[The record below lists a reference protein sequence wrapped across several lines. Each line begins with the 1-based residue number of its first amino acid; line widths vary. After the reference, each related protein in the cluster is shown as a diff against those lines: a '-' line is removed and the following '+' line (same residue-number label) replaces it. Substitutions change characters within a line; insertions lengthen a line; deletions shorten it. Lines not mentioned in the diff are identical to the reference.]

1 MNSFSPRLRRSA
13 AAVLA
18 AVAFLAAPAV
28 LAADVV
34 DIGYV
39 AQDQLAS
46 LPAFQAANRQL
57 QAYQNGLARQFQ
69 GRAKSARSQADQQ
82 KLQAEFQQK
91 MADKQRQLLGPLF
104 GKAQVAI
111 ASVASSKNLSVVV
124 DRQIVVYGGTDIT
137 KNVADLLGGVGDP
150 VPPVNTPP
158 PSSVGYVDQS
168 QIDALPS
175 VKAAQADVTKF
186 GNDQLTA
193 TRAKLKSA
201 KTDKDRNDIVKAYQ
215 KTISD
220 KQDSTVKPLVEKTRD
235 AIAVVAK
242 KKNLIL
248 VVDKRNIVFGGMDI
262 TADVTSALK

>member
-1 MNSFSPRLRRSA
+1 MNSFSHRLRRSA
-13 AAVLA
+13 AAALA
-18 AVAFLAAPAV
+18 LVAILAAPAV

-34 DIGYV
+34 DIGFV

-57 QAYQNGLARQFQ
+57 QDYQTSLAKQFQ
-69 GRAKSARSQADQQ
+69 NRAKSARSQADKL
-82 KLQAEFQQK
+82 KLQGEFQQK

-158 PSSVGYVDQS
+158 PSSVGYVDQT

-186 GNDQLTA
+186 GQDQLAA
-193 TRAKLKSA
+193 TKDKLKSA

-215 KTISD
+215 KTIDD
-220 KQDSTVKPLVEKTRD
+220 KQESTLKPLVDKTRD
-235 AIAVVAK
+235 AIAGVAK

-248 VVDKRNIVFGGMDI
+248 VVDKRNIVFGGTDI
-262 TADVTSALK
+262 TVDVTSVLK

>member
-1 MNSFSPRLRRSA
+1 MNSFSHRLRRA
-13 AAVLA
+13 AAVALA
-18 AVAFLAAPAV
+18 LVALLAAPAV

-39 AQDQLAS
+39 SQDQLAQ

-57 QAYQNGLARQFQ
+57 NDYQNGLAKQFQ

-82 KLQAEFQQK
+82 RLQGEFQQK
-91 MADKQRQLLGPLF
+91 IADKQRQLLGPLF

-124 DRQIVVYGGTDIT
+124 DHQIVVYGGTDIT

-158 PSSVGYVDQS
+158 PSSVGFVDQT

-175 VKAAQADVTKF
+175 VKAAQADVLKF
-186 GNDQLTA
+186 GRDQLAA
-193 TRAKLKSA
+193 TKEKLKSA

-215 KTISD
+215 KTIND
-220 KQDSTVKPLVEKTRD
+220 KQESTLKPLVEKTRD
-235 AIAVVAK
+235 AIAGVAK

-248 VVDKRNIVFGGMDI
+248 VVDKRNIVFGGTDI